1 MSEATLGPGNRSSWA
16 GPGIAELQA
25 RWGPSYRLLVT
36 FAAMIGTIATILS
49 ATIVNVALPQ
59 VMGAFGIGQDHA
71 QLIST
76 AFLASVTGTMLLNGW
91 LVDSFGC
98 RLTYAGAIVMF
109 VIGSIVAG
117 SSPNESV
124 LIVGRVLQGA
134 AAGMVQP
141 LGMQIIF
148 QVFPAERRGSA
159 MGLYAVG
166 VVLAPAL
173 GPTLG
178 GVIVDSWG
186 WRAMFFMGVP
196 FALLGLMLGLVF
208 LPGPTPGAG
217 PRRRFDGPGF
227 ALLVTALL
235 ALLTGLASGQRE
247 GWGSNRVTLE
257 LCIAAAAAIGFVLWE
272 LRTDAPMLN
281 PRLFAVRGFACSAA
295 VGFVYGA
302 SLFGSTYLVPLF
314 VQTIQGY
321 TPTRAGL
328 LLMPAGLAMVIVF
341 PIAGR
346 LADRLPPYAPIGV
359 GLLLFGTSTWL
370 MTGVGTDTPF
380 WTFALWILVGRVGFG
395 LAMPSMNAGA
405 LRALPP
411 RWVGQGSGAVNF
423 ARQFGGA
430 LGVNL
435 LSINLERQTQ
445 FYAQALTAT
454 QEGRPATR
462 EVLRQVEGLLAQDG
476 IAEVTR
482 QAAAQD
488 YLAQMLLSQ
497 ASMLAFRDT
506 FLLVAMGCMAALVPV
521 VIMRRKP
528 AG

>member
-1 MSEATLGPGNRSSWA
+1 MSDATAGPAWSGGWA

-25 RWGPSYRLLVT
+25 RWGAPYRWLVT
-36 FAAMIGTIATILS
+36 LAAMIGTVATILS

-71 QLIST
+71 QLIAT
-76 AFLASVTGTMLLNGW
+76 AFLAAVTATMLLNGW

-98 RLTYAGAIVMF
+98 RLTYAAAIAMF
-109 VIGSIVAG
+109 VAGSIVSG
-117 SSPNESV
+117 SAPNEGV
-124 LIVGRVLQGA
+124 LIAGRVLQGA

-148 QVFPAERRGSA
+148 QVFPADRRGSA

-166 VVLAPAL
+166 VVMAPAL

-178 GVIVDSWG
+178 GVIVDEFG
-186 WRAMFFMGVP
+186 WRAVFFLGVP
-196 FALLGLMLGLVF
+196 FALLGLVLGLVF
-208 LPGPTPGAG
+208 LPGPTRDGA
-217 PRRRFDGPGF
+217 RRRFDGPGF
-227 ALLVTALL
+227 ALLVVALL

-247 GWGSNRVTLE
+247 GWSSDRVVVE
-257 LCIAAAAAIGFVLWE
+257 LCVAATATVGFVLWE
-272 LRTDAPMLN
+272 LRTDTPMLN

-295 VGFVYGA
+295 VGVVYGA
-302 SLFGSTYLVPLF
+302 ALFGSTYLAPLF

-321 TPTRAGL
+321 TATRAGL
-328 LLMPAGLAMVIVF
+328 LLMPAGLAMVLVF

-346 LADRLPPYAPIGV
+346 IADRVPPFGPIGV
-359 GLLLFGTSTWL
+359 GLVLFGISAWL
-370 MTGVGTDTPF
+370 MTGIGTDTAF
-380 WTFALWILVGRVGFG
+380 WTLALWILVGRIGFG

-435 LSINLERQTQ
+435 LSILLERRTQ
-445 FYAQALTAT
+445 LHAQALTAT
-454 QEGRPATR
+454 QDGHGATR
-462 EVLRQVEGLLAQDG
+462 EVLQEVERLLAQDG
-476 IAEVTR
+476 IADGMR
-482 QAAAQD
+482 QAMAHE
-488 YLAQMLLSQ
+488 YLGQMLLSQ

-506 FLLVAMGCMAALVPV
+506 FLAVALICVLALVPV
-521 VIMRRKP
+521 AIMRRRP
-528 AG
+528 VG

>member
-1 MSEATLGPGNRSSWA
+1 MSDAALGPGASGGWA
-16 GPGIAELQA
+16 GPTIEELAA
-25 RWGPSYRLLVT
+25 RWGAPYRWLVT
-36 FAAMIGTIATILS
+36 LAAMIGTIATILS

-76 AFLASVTGTMLLNGW
+76 AFLAAVTGTMLLNGW

-98 RLTYAGAIVMF
+98 RLTFAAAIAMF
-109 VIGSIVAG
+109 VIGSIISG
-117 SSPNESV
+117 SAPNEGV
-124 LIVGRVLQGA
+124 LITGRVLQGA

-148 QVFPAERRGSA
+148 QVFPPERRGSA

-178 GVIVDSWG
+178 GVIVDEFG
-186 WRAMFFMGVP
+186 WRAVFFMGVP
-196 FALLGLMLGLVF
+196 FALLGLALGLVF
-208 LPGPTPGAG
+208 LPGPARDGV
-217 PRRRFDGPGF
+217 RRRFDGPGF
-227 ALLVTALL
+227 VLLVTALL

-247 GWGSNRVTLE
+247 GWGSDRVMLE
-257 LCIAAAAAIGFVLWE
+257 LGLAALAGTGFVLWE
-272 LRTDAPMLN
+272 LRTDTPMLN

-295 VGFVYGA
+295 VGLVYGMG
-302 SLFGSTYLVPLF
+302 LFGSTYLIPLF

-321 TPTRAGL
+321 SATRAGL
-328 LLMPAGLAMVIVF
+328 LLMPAGLAMVVVF

-346 LADRLPPYAPIGV
+346 LADRFTPPGPIAV
-359 GLLLFGTSTWL
+359 GLLLFAASVWL

-380 WTFALWILVGRVGFG
+380 WTFALWILLGRVGFG
-395 LAMPSMNAGA
+395 LAMPSMNAGG

-411 RWVGQGSGAVNF
+411 RWVGQGSGAINF

-435 LSINLERQTQ
+435 LSIHLERSTL
-445 FYAQALTAT
+445 FYSQALTAT
-454 QEGRPATR
+454 QDGRAATR
-462 EVLRQVEGLLAQDG
+462 ELLREVERLLAGSG
-476 IAEVTR
+476 IDELTR
-482 QAAAQD
+482 QAMAQD
-488 YLAQMLLSQ
+488 HLGQMILSQ

-506 FLLVAMGCMAALVPV
+506 FLLVAFACLAALVPV
-521 VIMRRKP
+521 AIMRWGGRR
-528 AG
+528 

>member
-1 MSEATLGPGNRSSWA
+1 MSEAALGPDPRRAWA

-25 RWGPSYRLLVT
+25 RWGAPYRYCVT
-36 FAAMIGTIATILS
+36 FAAMVGTVATILS

-59 VMGAFGIGQDHA
+59 VMGAFGIGQDQA

-76 AFLASVTGTMLLNGW
+76 AFLAAVTATMLLNGW
-91 LVDSFGC
+91 LVDRFGC
-98 RLTYAGAIVMF
+98 RVTYAVALTMF
-109 VIGSIVAG
+109 LFGSLVSG
-117 SSPNESV
+117 SAPNEGV
-124 LIVGRVLQGA
+124 LIAGRVLQGA

-178 GVIVDSWG
+178 GLIVDSYG
-186 WRAMFFMGVP
+186 WRAVFFLGIP
-196 FALLGLMLGLVF
+196 AALVGLVLGLVF
-208 LPGPTPGAG
+208 MPGPGAG
-217 PRRRFDGPGF
+217 QGRRFDGPGF
-227 ALLVTALL
+227 LLLVIALLS
-235 ALLTGLASGQRE
+235 LLTGLATGQRE
-247 GWGSNRVTLE
+247 GWESDRVVVE
-257 LCIAAAAAIGFVLWE
+257 LALAALAAIGFVLWE
-272 LRTDAPMLN
+272 LHTDAPMLN

-295 VGFVYGA
+295 IGLVYGA
-302 SLFGSTYLVPLF
+302 ALFGSTYLAPLF

-321 TPTRAGL
+321 TATRAGM
-328 LLMPAGLAMVIVF
+328 LLMPAGLAMVLVF

-346 LADRLPPYAPIGV
+346 LADRFAPWGPIGI
-359 GLLLFGTSTWL
+359 GLLLFGVSAWL
-370 MTGVGTDTPF
+370 TTGVDTDTAF
-380 WTFALWILVGRVGFG
+380 WTFALWILIGRIGFG

-411 RWVGQGSGAVNF
+411 HWVGQGSGAVNF

-430 LGVNL
+430 IGVNL
-435 LSINLERQTQ
+435 LAIMLERRTQ
-445 FYAQALTAT
+445 FHAHALTAT
-454 QEGRPATR
+454 QEGRGATIEILR
-462 EVLRQVEGLLAQDG
+462 EVERLLAEG
-476 IAEVTR
+476 GVAEDMR

-488 YLAQMLLSQ
+488 FLGQVLLNQ

-506 FLLVAMGCMAALVPV
+506 FMMVALGCLVALLPV
-521 VIMRRKP
+521 LIMRHRP
-528 AG
+528 AA

>member
-1 MSEATLGPGNRSSWA
+1 MSDAALGRSWPGAWA

-25 RWGPSYRLLVT
+25 RWGAPYRLLVT
-36 FAAMIGTIATILS
+36 LAAMIGTVATILS

-76 AFLASVTGTMLLNGW
+76 AFLASVTATMLLNGW

-98 RLTYAGAIVMF
+98 RLTYAAAIVMF
-109 VIGSIVAG
+109 VVGSIISG
-117 SSPNESV
+117 SAPNEGV
-124 LIVGRVLQGA
+124 LILGRVLQGA

-178 GVIVDSWG
+178 GVIVDNFG
-186 WRAMFFMGVP
+186 WRAVFFMGVP
-196 FALLGLMLGLVF
+196 FALLGLLLGMMF
-208 LPGPTPGAG
+208 LPGPARDG

-227 ALLVTALL
+227 ALLVVALL

-247 GWGSNRVTLE
+247 GWGSSRVVIE
-257 LCIAAAAAIGFVLWE
+257 LCLAAAAAIGFVLWE

-295 VGFVYGA
+295 VGLVYGA
-302 SLFGSTYLVPLF
+302 ALFGSTYLVPLF

-321 TPTRAGL
+321 TATRAGL
-328 LLMPAGLAMVIVF
+328 LLMPAGLAMVVVF

-346 LADRLPPYAPIGV
+346 IADRMPPWAPIGA
-359 GLLLFGTSTWL
+359 GLVLFGVSALL
-370 MTGVGTDTPF
+370 MVGIGTDTPF
-380 WTFALWILVGRVGFG
+380 WTFAMWILVGRIGFG

-405 LRALPP
+405 LRALPAH
-411 RWVGQGSGAVNF
+411 WVGQGSGAVNF

-435 LSINLERQTQ
+435 LSIQLERQTAQ
-445 FYAQALTAT
+445 HAQALNAT
-454 QEGRPATR
+454 QEGGGAMR
-462 EVLRQVEGLLAQDG
+462 EALAEIERILAQDG
-476 IAEVTR
+476 IADGVR
-482 QAAAQD
+482 QAMAQD

-506 FLLVAMGCMAALVPV
+506 FLTVAVACLLALVPV
-521 VIMRRKP
+521 AIMRRRP

>member
-1 MSEATLGPGNRSSWA
+1 
-16 GPGIAELQA
+16 LQA
-25 RWGPSYRLLVT
+25 RWGPSYRFLVT

-71 QLIST
+71 QLLST
-76 AFLASVTGTMLLNGW
+76 AFLASVTATMLLNGW

-98 RLTYAGAIVMF
+98 RLTYAAAIVMF
-109 VIGSIVAG
+109 VLGSIVAG
-117 SSPNESV
+117 SAPNEGV

-148 QVFPAERRGSA
+148 QVFPVDRRGSA

-178 GVIVDSWG
+178 GVIVDNFG
-186 WRAMFFMGVP
+186 WRAMFFLGVP
-196 FALLGLMLGLVF
+196 FALLGLMLGLAF
-208 LPGPTPGAG
+208 LPGPSPGAG
-217 PRRRFDGPGF
+217 SRRRFDGLGF
-227 ALLVTALL
+227 ALLVIALL

-247 GWGSNRVTLE
+247 GWASNRVTME
-257 LCIAAAAAIGFVLWE
+257 LCIAALAAVGFILWE

-295 VGFVYGA
+295 VGLVYGA
-302 SLFGSTYLVPLF
+302 ALFGSTYLVPLF

-321 TPTRAGL
+321 TATRAGL

-346 LADRLPPYAPIGV
+346 LADRLPPYVPIGA
-359 GLLLFGTSTWL
+359 GLLLFGISTWL
-370 MTGVGTDTPF
+370 MTGIGTDTPF
-380 WTFALWILVGRVGFG
+380 WTFALWILLGRVGFG

-435 LSINLERQTQ
+435 LSIHLERQTQ
-445 FYAQALTAT
+445 LYAQALTAT
-454 QEGRPATR
+454 QEGRPVTR
-462 EVLRQVEGLLAQDG
+462 EVLRRVEGLLAQDG
-476 IAEVTR
+476 LDDVTR
-482 QAAAQD
+482 QAVAQD
-488 YLAQMLLSQ
+488 FLAQMILSQ
-497 ASMLAFRDT
+497 ASMLAFRAT
-506 FLLVAMGCMAALVPV
+506 FLVVALACLAALVPV
-521 VIMRRKP
+521 AIMRRKT

>member
-1 MSEATLGPGNRSSWA
+1 VTL
-16 GPGIAELQA
+16 
-25 RWGPSYRLLVT
+25 
-36 FAAMIGTIATILS
+36 AAMIGTVATILS

-76 AFLASVTGTMLLNGW
+76 AFLASVTATMLLNGW

-98 RLTYAGAIVMF
+98 RLTYAAAIVMF
-109 VIGSIVAG
+109 VVGSIISG
-117 SSPNESV
+117 SAPNEGV
-124 LIVGRVLQGA
+124 LILGRVLQGA

-178 GVIVDSWG
+178 GVIVDNFG
-186 WRAMFFMGVP
+186 WRAVFFMGVP
-196 FALLGLMLGLVF
+196 FALLGLLLGMMF
-208 LPGPTPGAG
+208 LPGPARDG

-227 ALLVTALL
+227 ALLVVALL

-247 GWGSNRVTLE
+247 GWGASRVVIE
-257 LCIAAAAAIGFVLWE
+257 LCLAAAAAVGFVLWE

-295 VGFVYGA
+295 VGLVYGA
-302 SLFGSTYLVPLF
+302 ALFGSTYLVPLF

-321 TPTRAGL
+321 TATRAGL
-328 LLMPAGLAMVIVF
+328 LLMPAGLAMVVVF

-346 LADRLPPYAPIGV
+346 IADRMPPWAPIGA
-359 GLLLFGTSTWL
+359 GLVLFGVSALL
-370 MTGVGTDTPF
+370 MVGIGTDTPF
-380 WTFALWILVGRVGFG
+380 WTFAMWILVGRIGFG

-405 LRALPP
+405 LRALPAH
-411 RWVGQGSGAVNF
+411 WVGQGSGAVNF

-435 LSINLERQTQ
+435 LSIQLERQTAQ
-445 FYAQALTAT
+445 HAQALNAT
-454 QEGRPATR
+454 QEGGGAMR
-462 EVLRQVEGLLAQDG
+462 EALAEIERILAQDG
-476 IAEVTR
+476 IADGVR
-482 QAAAQD
+482 QAMAQD

-506 FLLVAMGCMAALVPV
+506 FLTVAVACLLALVPV
-521 VIMRRKP
+521 AIMRRRP

>member
-1 MSEATLGPGNRSSWA
+1 MSDAALGRSWPGAWA

-25 RWGPSYRLLVT
+25 RWGAPYRLLVT
-36 FAAMIGTIATILS
+36 LAAMIGTVATILS

-76 AFLASVTGTMLLNGW
+76 AFLASVTATMLLNGW

-98 RLTYAGAIVMF
+98 RLTYAAAIVMF
-109 VIGSIVAG
+109 VVGSIISG
-117 SSPNESV
+117 SAPNEGV
-124 LIVGRVLQGA
+124 LILGRVLQGA

-178 GVIVDSWG
+178 GVIVDNFG
-186 WRAMFFMGVP
+186 WRAVFFMGVP
-196 FALLGLMLGLVF
+196 FALLGLLLGMMF
-208 LPGPTPGAG
+208 LPGPARDG

-227 ALLVTALL
+227 ALLVVALL

-247 GWGSNRVTLE
+247 GWGSSRVVIE
-257 LCIAAAAAIGFVLWE
+257 LCLAAAAAIGFVLWE

-295 VGFVYGA
+295 VGLVYGA
-302 SLFGSTYLVPLF
+302 ALFGSTYLVPLF

-321 TPTRAGL
+321 TATRAGL
-328 LLMPAGLAMVIVF
+328 LLMPAGLAMVVVF

-346 LADRLPPYAPIGV
+346 IADRMPPWAPIGA
-359 GLLLFGTSTWL
+359 GLVLFGVSALL
-370 MTGVGTDTPF
+370 MVGIGTDTPF
-380 WTFALWILVGRVGFG
+380 WTFAMWILVGRIGFG

-405 LRALPP
+405 LRALPAH
-411 RWVGQGSGAVNF
+411 WVGQGSGAVNF

-435 LSINLERQTQ
+435 LSIQLERQTAQ
-445 FYAQALTAT
+445 HAQALNAT
-454 QEGRPATR
+454 QEGGGAMR
-462 EVLRQVEGLLAQDG
+462 EALAEIERILAQDG
-476 IAEVTR
+476 IADGVR
-482 QAAAQD
+482 QAMAQD

-506 FLLVAMGCMAALVPV
+506 FLTVAVACLLALVPV
-521 VIMRRKP
+521 AIMRRRL

>member
-1 MSEATLGPGNRSSWA
+1 VSDAVLGPSRGNRWA

-76 AFLASVTGTMLLNGW
+76 AFLAAVTATMLLNGW

-98 RLTYAGAIVMF
+98 RLTYAVAIAMF
-109 VIGSIVAG
+109 VLGSVVSG
-117 SSPNESV
+117 SAPNEGV
-124 LIVGRVLQGA
+124 LIVGRVMQGA

-178 GVIVDSWG
+178 GVIVDGFG

-196 FALLGLMLGLVF
+196 FALFGLLLGLVF

-247 GWGSNRVTLE
+247 GWGSNRVMLE
-257 LCIAAAAAIGFVLWE
+257 LGIAGAAAIGFVLWE

-295 VGFVYGA
+295 VGLVYGA
-302 SLFGSTYLVPLF
+302 ALFGSTYLVPLF

-321 TPTRAGL
+321 TATRAGL
-328 LLMPAGLAMVIVF
+328 LLMPAGLAMVLVF

-359 GLLLFGTSTWL
+359 GLLLFGSSMLL

-380 WTFALWILVGRVGFG
+380 WTFALWILVGRIGFG

-405 LRALPP
+405 LRALPQ

-435 LSINLERQTQ
+435 LSISLERQTQ
-445 FYAQALTAT
+445 YYAQALTAT
-454 QEGRPATR
+454 QDGGPATR
-462 EVLRQVEGLLAQDG
+462 ELLRQVELLLAQDG
-476 IAEVTR
+476 VAEVTR
-482 QAAAQD
+482 GAAAQD

-506 FLLVAMGCMAALVPV
+506 FLLIAIACLLALLPV
-521 VIMRRKP
+521 VVMRRRS

>member
-1 MSEATLGPGNRSSWA
+1 VSDATLRSGWLGPWA

-71 QLIST
+71 QLLST
-76 AFLASVTGTMLLNGW
+76 AFLASVTATMLLNGW

-98 RLTYAGAIVMF
+98 RLTYAAAIVMF
-109 VIGSIVAG
+109 VLGSIVAG
-117 SSPNESV
+117 SAPNEGV

-148 QVFPAERRGSA
+148 QVFPVDRRGSA

-178 GVIVDSWG
+178 GVIVDNFG
-186 WRAMFFMGVP
+186 WRAMFFLGVP
-196 FALLGLMLGLVF
+196 FALLGLMLGLAF
-208 LPGPTPGAG
+208 LPGPSPGAG
-217 PRRRFDGPGF
+217 PRRRFDGLGF
-227 ALLVTALL
+227 ALLVIALL

-247 GWGSNRVTLE
+247 GWYSNRVTME
-257 LCIAAAAAIGFVLWE
+257 LCIAALAAVGFVLWE

-295 VGFVYGA
+295 VGLVYGA
-302 SLFGSTYLVPLF
+302 ALFGSTYLVPLF

-321 TPTRAGL
+321 TATRAGL
-328 LLMPAGLAMVIVF
+328 LLMPAGLAMVVVF

-346 LADRLPPYAPIGV
+346 LADRLPPYVPIGA
-359 GLLLFGTSTWL
+359 GLLLFGISTWL
-370 MTGVGTDTPF
+370 MTGIGTDTPF
-380 WTFALWILVGRVGFG
+380 WTFALWILLGRVGFG

-435 LSINLERQTQ
+435 LSIHLERQTQ
-445 FYAQALTAT
+445 LYAQALTAT

-462 EVLRQVEGLLAQDG
+462 EVLRQVESLLAQDG
-476 IAEVTR
+476 LDNVTR
-482 QAAAQD
+482 QAVAQD
-488 YLAQMLLSQ
+488 FLAQMILSQ
-497 ASMLAFRDT
+497 ASMLAFRAT
-506 FLLVAMGCMAALVPV
+506 FLVVALACLAALVPV
-521 VIMRRKP
+521 AIMRRKT